1 MASKQ
6 LKATNN
12 QSIGGTKMVTGIIHC
27 GICGFTINV
36 KAVSDDSQSN
46 SRRIKMIK
54 LEITSDCPN
63 YQKIAKELTEVD
75 AYKEILNKLHT
86 GKVYETFA
94 KYSPHP
100 SCSGVSGILK
110 TVEVAA
116 GLALLQT
123 ASINITKVI

>member
-1 MASKQ
+1 MA
-6 LKATNN
+6 
-12 QSIGGTKMVTGIIHC
+12 TGIIHS
-27 GICGFTINV
+27 GACGFTIHV
-36 KAVSDDSQSN
+36 KALSMGSQFD
-46 SRRIKMIK
+46 SRRSKLIN

-86 GKVYETFA
+86 GKVYEIFA

-100 SCSGVSGILK
+100 SCPRVSGILK

-116 GLALLQT
+116 GLALPQN
-123 ASINITKVI
+123 ASISVAK